1 MTTRINAP
9 EALLIATALLFAAGC
24 DSSEPAGPSGAHND
38 LVFERENGSTIT
50 FADETSV
57 WCGAWEAGE
66 VSAPSVH
73 VLVGGVPSGW
83 KVTAVRADVVIGQPI
98 TFPNT
103 FIWDDPDGADMFIL
117 DPPNELSTQ
126 SSDSSG
132 RITFT
137 ELDCTIG
144 GTVAFT
150 IDAIVGSE
158 FGDLPAVSV
167 TGSFSGRVGQ
177 PPF

>member
-1 MTTRINAP
+1 MTIRINAP
-9 EALLIATALLFAAGC
+9 GALVVATAVLFTAGC
-24 DSSEPAGPSGAHND
+24 GSSEPAGPSGTHND
-38 LVFERENGSTIT
+38 LVFERENGSVIT
-50 FADETSV
+50 FADETTV
-57 WCGAWEAGE
+57 WCGAWETGE
-66 VSAPSVH
+66 VPVASVH

-83 KVTAVRADVVIGQPI
+83 KVTAVRADVVIGEPI
-98 TFPNT
+98 AFPNT
-103 FIWDDPDGADMFIL
+103 FIWDDPRGADMFIL

-137 ELDCTIG
+137 ELDCSIG

-158 FGDLPAVSV
+158 FGDLPPVSV
-167 TGSFSGRVGQ
+167 AGSFSGRVGQ